1 MKAKTPNCPKHHVP
15 LLEEVVTFCPACRS
29 ERGER
34 GGKRKSKAKS
44 KSSRANGRLGGRPR
58 KKPESIPAPE
68 PAALQ

>member
-1 MKAKTPNCPKHHVP
+1 MKSKTPNCPIHHVA
-15 LLEEVVTFCPACRS
+15 LLEEVVKICPACRT

-58 KKPESIPAPE
+58 KKPDSIPAPE